1 MSLHSPNSPEFQFS
15 PDSPSHPG
23 TEPAPL
29 TLLREQWLQAL
40 FLTAGASL
48 HMDAGKDCVTLSVTI
63 PLDSVEKPCTAMA
76 PNVPSQAG
84 RDAAKPSKGV
94 WLRLKVPQD
103 LRRRFKAVAWRR
115 QIRPYD
121 LIRMFLEEFAE
132 SGRVPTGKTVE
143 RRSRLRPST
152 PSAG

>member
-1 MSLHSPNSPEFQFS
+1 MSIDPSPCT
-15 PDSPSHPG
+15 G

-48 HMDAGKDCVTLSVTI
+48 HMDAGRDCVTLSVTI
-63 PLDSVEKPCTAMA
+63 PLDSVEKPCTVMV
-76 PNVPSQAG
+76 PNVPSALPPQVG
-84 RDAAKPSKGV
+84 RDATKPSKGV

-121 LIRMFLEEFAE
+121 LIRMFIEEFAE
-132 SGRVPTGKTVE
+132 SGRVPTGKGVE
-143 RRSRLRPST
+143 RRSRLHLST
-152 PSAG
+152 PTE